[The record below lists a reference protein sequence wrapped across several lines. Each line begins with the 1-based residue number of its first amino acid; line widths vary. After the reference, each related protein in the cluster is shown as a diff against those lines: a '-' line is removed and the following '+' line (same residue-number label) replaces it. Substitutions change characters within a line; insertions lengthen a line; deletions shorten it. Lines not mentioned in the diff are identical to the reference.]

1 MACMTQRGLKIFGLT
16 IALFF
21 VPALA
26 SSQNYPNKPI
36 NIYCGSEAGATLDLT
51 TRALSKGAE
60 KLLGVPLVVEN
71 KPGGVG
77 TIAASLLATKEPDG
91 YTLGFISTGAL
102 NVRPHLLSL
111 KYKPLQDFT
120 FILQF
125 SRFIGSLCVLS
136 ESPFETIDDFISYAK
151 THPGLSYGSPAKYG
165 QNHLAIELLAQCKGL
180 TFRHV
185 PFKGGAPANTALLG
199 KHTDFVAG
207 SGGSIQYVK
216 QGLFRVLLLINT
228 EKRDPHFPNVPTLKD
243 LGCEDAP
250 PSTYIIVGPKG
261 IPDEIYKRIS
271 EAFKKVAD
279 GADFQDL
286 LEKFDLPYDFKD
298 GTQLEKI
305 VKHDYE
311 WYRIFLK
318 KFGATKD

>member
-1 MACMTQRGLKIFGLT
+1 
-16 IALFF
+16 
-21 VPALA
+21 
-26 SSQNYPNKPI
+26 
-36 NIYCGSEAGATLDLT
+36 
-51 TRALSKGAE
+51 
-60 KLLGVPLVVEN
+60 
-71 KPGGVG
+71 
-77 TIAASLLATKEPDG
+77 
-91 YTLGFISTGAL
+91 
-102 NVRPHLLSL
+102 
-111 KYKPLQDFT
+111 
-120 FILQF
+120 
-125 SRFIGSLCVLS
+125 
-136 ESPFETIDDFISYAK
+136 
-151 THPGLSYGSPAKYG
+151 
-165 QNHLAIELLAQCKGL
+165 
-180 TFRHV
+180 
-185 PFKGGAPANTALLG
+185 
-199 KHTDFVAG
+199 
-207 SGGSIQYVK
+207 
-216 QGLFRVLLLINT
+216 
-228 EKRDPHFPNVPTLKD
+228 